1 MQNASTALAYSKAIE
16 AGGLAIVRGVAL
28 TADDRLRRDLIERL
42 MCDLDVDVVALAAAH
57 GLIPAPLVA
66 ALAGLAP
73 FEADGLATGTAR
85 G

>member
-1 MQNASTALAYSKAIE
+1 VQNAPTALAYGKAIE
-16 AGGLAIVRGVAL
+16 AGGLAIVRGITL
-28 TADDRLRRDLIERL
+28 TADDRLRRELIERL

-57 GLIPAPLVA
+57 EADPTPLAA

-73 FEADGLATGTAR
+73 FAADGLADWTAR